1 MSAEEAIHAYLEKTI
16 SRREFTQRLKE
27 VGVTAGAAVAF
38 ANMLAGCTLADM
50 NNGAIDLS
58 KAPRAL
64 TPVERKTLEA
74 ISARIMP
81 TTDSPGAVEAGAPD
95 YIDIAL
101 ADPYKPQLPRYQ
113 RGLSELDHYATGTF
127 GKPFAALS
135 AEQQDETLENL
146 EGGKIKDVTDGAQ
159 FFELVRRHTME
170 GFFCEPYYG
179 GNRDMV
185 GWKLVGFPGQRFG
198 YDDAYINKVI
208 DLPPVTFSGAPRKGV

>member
-1 MSAEEAIHAYLEKTI
+1 MSAEEAIHAYLGKI
-16 SRREFTQRLKE
+16 IGRREFTQRLKE

-50 NNGAIDLS
+50 NNGSIDLS
-58 KAPRAL
+58 RAPRAL

-74 ISARIMP
+74 MSGRIMP

-101 ADPYKPQLPRYQ
+101 ADPYKPQLARYQ
-113 RGLSELDHYATGTF
+113 RGLAELDRYATATF
-127 GKPFAALS
+127 SKPFAALS

-198 YDDAYINKVI
+198 YDDPYINKVI
-208 DLPPVTFSGAPRKGV
+208 DLPPVAFRGAPRRV

>member
-1 MSAEEAIHAYLEKTI
+1 MSAQEAIHAYLEKTI
-16 SRREFTQRLKE
+16 SRREFTQRLKD
-27 VGVTAGAAVAF
+27 VGITAGAAVAF

-50 NNGAIDLS
+50 NNGGIDLS

-64 TPVERKTLEA
+64 TPVERTTLEA
-74 ISARIMP
+74 MSGRIMP
-81 TTDSPGAVEAGAPD
+81 TTDSPGAIEAGAPD

-101 ADPYKPQLPRYQ
+101 ADAYKPQLARYQ
-113 RGLSELDHYATGTF
+113 RGLAELDRHATATF

-146 EGGKIKDVTDGAQ
+146 EAGKIKEVTDGPQ

-208 DLPPVTFSGAPRKGV
+208 DLPPVTFSGAPRRV

>member
-1 MSAEEAIHAYLEKTI
+1 MSAEEIIREYLEKTI

-27 VGVTAGAAVAF
+27 VGITSGAAVAF
-38 ANMLAGCTLADM
+38 ANLLTGCTLADL
-50 NNGAIDLS
+50 NHGGVDLS

-64 TPVERKTLEA
+64 TPTERKTLEA
-74 ISARIMP
+74 IAGRIMP
-81 TTDSPGAVEAGAPD
+81 TTDSPGAVEAAAPD

-101 ADPYKPQLPRYQ
+101 ADPYKPQLTRYQ
-113 RGLSELDHYATGTF
+113 RGLAELDRYSTATF
-127 GKPFAALS
+127 GKPFAALG
-135 AEQQDETLENL
+135 ADQQDETLENL
-146 EGGKIKDVTDGAQ
+146 EAGKIKDVTDGPQ

-208 DLPPVTFSGAPRKGV
+208 DLPPVTFSGAPRRV

>member
-1 MSAEEAIHAYLEKTI
+1 MSAEETIRAYLEKTI
-16 SRREFTQRLKE
+16 NRREFTRRLTE

-50 NNGAIDLS
+50 KNGGIDLS

-64 TPVERKTLEA
+64 TPAERTTLDA
-74 ISARIMP
+74 IAGRIVP
-81 TTDSPGAVEAGAPD
+81 ATDSPGAIEAGAPD

-101 ADPYKPQLPRYQ
+101 ANPYKPQLARYQ
-113 RGLSELDHYATGTF
+113 RGLAELDRYATATF

-135 AEQQDETLENL
+135 AEQQDEMLENL
-146 EGGKIKDVTDGAQ
+146 EGGKIKEVTDGPQ

-179 GNRDMV
+179 GNRDMI
-185 GWKLVGFPGQRFG
+185 GWKLVGFPGQRYG

-208 DLPPVTFSGAPRKGV
+208 DLPPVTFSGMPERV

>member
-1 MSAEEAIHAYLEKTI
+1 MSAEEAIHAYLGKTI

-50 NNGAIDLS
+50 NNGSIDLS

-64 TPVERKTLEA
+64 TSVERKTLEA
-74 ISARIMP
+74 MSGRIMP
-81 TTDSPGAVEAGAPD
+81 TTDSPGAVEAGAPN

-101 ADPYKPQLPRYQ
+101 ADPYKPQLARYQ
-113 RGLSELDHYATGTF
+113 RGLAELDRYATATL

-159 FFELVRRHTME
+159 FF
-170 GFFCEPYYG
+170 
-179 GNRDMV
+179 
-185 GWKLVGFPGQRFG
+185 
-198 YDDAYINKVI
+198 
-208 DLPPVTFSGAPRKGV
+208 